1 MGTEDQLNV
10 EESTEPPICGQ
21 TPSNATSTTTTTTTT
36 RLDTHGSNC
45 VPHTLPV
52 HQLENILETSASDG
66 LSHEEAARR
75 LAEYGPNKVKA
86 AKGLSVWKI
95 LLRQVSNSLTV
106 VLILVMAL
114 SFAIHDYAEGGVI
127 TAVIVLNIVV
137 GLVMIMRKK
146 SSLSR
151 PVLIR

>member
-1 MGTEDQLNV
+1 MGTEEQINV

-21 TPSNATSTTTTTTTT
+21 SQLNATFPPVCFDTDH
-36 RLDTHGSNC
+36 RLR
-45 VPHTLPV
+45 VAHTLPV
-52 HQLENILETSASDG
+52 ENVEQLLETSASHG
-66 LSHEEAARR
+66 LSHAEAARR
-75 LAEYGPNKVKA
+75 LAADGPNKVKA

-114 SFAIHDYAEGGVI
+114 SFAIHDYAEAGVI

-137 GLVMIMRKK
+137 GLVAWG
-146 SSLSR
+146 
-151 PVLIR
+151 